1 MLSALIPRAPALER
15 EALVACVVLLAGA
28 AWLGLGFSTN
38 SRLFHWHHLDSTTV
52 ASTAFLMVF
61 VAGWTVM
68 TVAMMLPSTLPV
80 LLTLHTF
87 AAQRSDRAL
96 LLGLAVL
103 GYVLT
108 WGMFGVLVYVG
119 YLVQS
124 PLHAGSVAVYG
135 GPVMLIIAGAFQFSS
150 LKHKCLE
157 KCRSPFSFVM
167 AHWQGQGERW
177 QAFRLGV
184 DHGIFCVGCCWA
196 LMLLMFAVSVGS
208 LTWMMVLAMVMA
220 VEKTAP
226 WGRRLSTPL
235 GIGLMG
241 WGVMWLLV

>member
-15 EALVACVVLLAGA
+15 AALVACVVLLAGA
-28 AWLGLGFSTN
+28 AWLGLGLSRN

-52 ASTAFLMVF
+52 ASAPFLMVF

-87 AAQRSDRAL
+87 AAKRADRAL
-96 LLGLAVL
+96 LLGLAAL
-103 GYVLT
+103 GYMLT
-108 WGMFGVLVYVG
+108 WGMFGALVYVT
-119 YLVQS
+119 YLLQR
-124 PLHAGSVAVYG
+124 PLHPGWVGVYG

-150 LKHKCLE
+150 LKYKCLE

-167 AHWQGQGERW
+167 AHWQGQRERW

-208 LTWMMVLAMVMA
+208 LTWMMVLAIVMA
-220 VEKTAP
+220 VEKTVP
-226 WGRRLSTPL
+226 WGRRLSAPV
-235 GIGLMG
+235 GVGLMG
-241 WGVMWLLV
+241 WGVMLLWV